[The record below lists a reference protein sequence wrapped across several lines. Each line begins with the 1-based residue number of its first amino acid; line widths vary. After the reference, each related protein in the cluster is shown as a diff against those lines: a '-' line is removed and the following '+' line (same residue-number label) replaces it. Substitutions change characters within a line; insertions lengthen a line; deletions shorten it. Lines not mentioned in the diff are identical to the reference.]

1 MLWTRDGKNRLVRKG
16 RERRGVEKGRL
27 GETRERD
34 RGSAVGRAG
43 AVFMTSVYAVELFG
57 ESCHKRIVL
66 VVIAR

>member
-1 MLWTRDGKNRLVRKG
+1 MERTGWYGRVEREGESRKG
-16 RERRGVEKGRL
+16 DWGKQ
-27 GETRERD
+27 ERD